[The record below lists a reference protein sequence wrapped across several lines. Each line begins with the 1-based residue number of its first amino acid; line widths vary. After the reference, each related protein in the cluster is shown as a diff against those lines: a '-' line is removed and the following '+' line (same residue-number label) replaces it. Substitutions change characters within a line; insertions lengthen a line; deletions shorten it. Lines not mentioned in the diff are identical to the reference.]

1 MARWVVPE
9 DVSEFAPEVV
19 SESVS
24 DLASEAAPEV
34 VLKAAPG
41 VAEIRDRT
49 PELWA
54 RPQRSHGQS
63 REPDQKDPECLPRAA
78 GDRPAVW
85 RACGR
90 PIPPRRAECPGAG
103 CGAAAEARSG
113 AYE

>member
-1 MARWVVPE
+1 VPE
-9 DVSEFAPEVV
+9 AVSELAPEVV
-19 SESVS
+19 SEAVS
-24 DLASEAAPEV
+24 DPAAEAATEV

-41 VAEIRDRT
+41 AAEIRDRP
-49 PELWA
+49 PELWP
-54 RPQRSHGQS
+54 RPQRSHGER

-78 GDRPAVW
+78 GDRPVVW

-103 CGAAAEARSG
+103 CGAAAAARSG